1 VQVMEGNF
9 QVMSGVCPW
18 WDNVKAK
25 AAAQ

>member
-1 VQVMEGNF
+1 MDGNY

-18 WDNVKAK
+18 WDSVKAK